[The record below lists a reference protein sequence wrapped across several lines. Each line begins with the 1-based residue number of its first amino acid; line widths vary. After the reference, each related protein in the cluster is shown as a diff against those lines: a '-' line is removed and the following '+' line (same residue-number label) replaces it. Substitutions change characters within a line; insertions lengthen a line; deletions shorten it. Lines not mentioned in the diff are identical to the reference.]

1 MRPSCRAMR
10 CSIATGLRGYLRDA
24 MSYVRFGEDGS
35 DVYVFTSATGL
46 ECCACALQLR
56 EWVENAAHPLGRYL
70 KEVGPH
76 VEQAFRSNHEMIAHL
91 ELHIAA
97 GDSVPDYVFTR
108 LRDPADAAENE
119 RIWAEDRI

>member
-1 MRPSCRAMR
+1 
-10 CSIATGLRGYLRDA
+10 

-46 ECCACALQLR
+46 DCCACFLQPR
-56 EWVENAAHPLGRYL
+56 QWVEDAARPFGGYL

-91 ELHIAA
+91 ELHLAA
-97 GDSVPDYVFTR
+97 GDRVPDFVLTP
-108 LRDPADAAENE
+108 LRDPADAAEND
-119 RIWAEDRI
+119 RIWAEDRV